1 MLPNISKFVKY
12 VGHHILKKE
21 ITLDIFKVMHVRPLQ
36 TFQSTKMQNP
46 SVVTSAVKFS
56 KNEVILGNIVKIFM
70 ESNLKIGFMLA
81 ILVAKNLHLDQV
93 SVDITTFGTNMPI
106 LKMEMV
112 QLVDIAEKNFRLH
125 KIGGHICK
133 GFMVLLQKLKNIIT
147 LQFATARKI
156 EKKIC
161 KNIIEVDIEY

>member
-56 KNEVILGNIVKIFM
+56 KNEVILRNIVKIFM

-81 ILVAKNLHLDQV
+81 ILVAKNLLPDQV

-112 QLVDIAEKNFRLH
+112 QLVDIVEKNFRLH

-133 GFMVLLQKLKNIIT
+133 RACRNVYPQRHRAAPALAK
-147 LQFATARKI
+147 RRP
-156 EKKIC
+156 C
-161 KNIIEVDIEY
+161 